1 MIWLD
6 RIIIAGIVALV
17 VFTPLAIGSVNP
29 WSFCTAEVVIFL
41 LTIVWMA
48 RLALEQNPQ
57 TFPGLRSLL
66 IPVAS
71 FISLVL
77 FQLLP
82 LPPALMHTLSPSTYA
97 LYATSL
103 PGWPDRNPYPEP
115 SPNDSRPSRVPQVGV
130 GGHGSR
136 QRPGAAGAQPRSPRV
151 DFQRRIWRNFKLASD
166 LYRS

>member
-48 RLALEQNPQ
+48 RLALEQSPR

-82 LPPALMHTLSPSTYA
+82 LPPALMHTFSPSTYA

-103 PGWPDRNPYPEP
+103 PGWPDRNPYSEP
-115 SPNDSRPSRVPQVGV
+115 PLILAPIKTSTGW
-130 GGHGSR
+130 SR
-136 QRPGAAGAQPRSPRV
+136 QARQSTKVWRRRS
-151 DFQRRIWRNFKLASD
+151 ATA
-166 LYRS
+166 